1 LQRKFKRL
9 TSGLSEIDEFEE
21 ILNDSADKN
30 DTIEIEDEDLIYSD
44 NKITTMSNKLN
55 DTEVN
60 VT

>member
-21 ILNDSADKN
+21 ILNDSVDIN
-30 DTIEIEDEDLIYSD
+30 DTLEIEDEDLIYSD
-44 NKITTMSNKLN
+44 NKITPMSNKQN
-55 DTEVN
+55 DTEVT